1 MWSSRRRSCWTRGKC
16 LQRWNYDSSAADPG
30 FCFDKTAGI
39 AATQQGAIL
48 NDKHHDHSGSPENCS
63 CCHGAS
69 TPSATFE
76 TRLADG
82 LETALLQGLFPEPVL
97 RRKLLKSVG
106 AAALLGALGALLP
119 IDTLKAIAQE
129 KKPLEKTR
137 LNVGFLPITCAA
149 PLIYGEQLGS
159 YAKEGLEV
167 ALQKVAGIALI
178 RDKMINGEL
187 DVSQQVMPVA
197 LTMSI
202 GLGGNRQSIK
212 VLTILNQNGNSLVLA
227 NKHKDN
233 RDPKNWKGF
242 TFAIPFDQSHQAL
255 QLRNYLAAHGLDP
268 DKDVTYR
275 VVPPTE
281 YVSSL
286 RVGSIDG
293 FFGGEPGGQRAVYE
307 GAGFIHLISKDVWDG
322 HPCCSVTAAESWI
335 EQNPN
340 SFMAFYRAIVSASLY
355 VSDKS
360 NRGGMAKVLAQ
371 PQYLNAPE
379 VVLEQ
384 VITGRYADGL
394 GNLKDDPR
402 RVDYQP
408 FPHYSAAVWLMTQ
421 LRRWNMLKEDV
432 DYRKLAE
439 QVMLA
444 TDASKILREQGATP
458 PASGFAKEVILGQE
472 FDSSK
477 PEEYLRSIRKS

>member
-1 MWSSRRRSCWTRGKC
+1 M
-16 LQRWNYDSSAADPG
+16 
-30 FCFDKTAGI
+30 
-39 AATQQGAIL
+39 
-48 NDKHHDHSGSPENCS
+48 NDKGHDHLHASGMCS
-63 CCHGAS
+63 CHRGSSSVA
-69 TPSATFE
+69 AE
-76 TRLADG
+76 TRVSDG
-82 LETALLQGLFPEPVL
+82 IDAALLHGLFPEPVL
-97 RRKLLKSVG
+97 RRTLLKSVG
-106 AAALLGALGALLP
+106 AAALLGALGGLLP

-129 KKPLEKTR
+129 KKPLEKTK

-159 YAKEGLEV
+159 YVKEGLEV
-167 ALQKVAGIALI
+167 SLQKVAGIALI
-178 RDKMINGEL
+178 RDKMISGEL
-187 DVSQQVMPVA
+187 DVSQQVMPVP
-197 LTMSI
+197 LTMSA
-202 GLGGNRQSIK
+202 GLGGNQQSIK

-233 RDPKNWKGF
+233 RDPANWKGF

-281 YVSSL
+281 YVSNL

-307 GAGFIHLISKDVWDG
+307 GAGFIHLISKDIWDG

-335 EQNPN
+335 TQNPN
-340 SFMAFYRAIVSASLY
+340 TFMAFYRAIISASLN
-355 VSDKS
+355 VSDKN

-379 VVLEQ
+379 VVVEQ
-384 VITGRYADGL
+384 VITGHYADGL
-394 GNLKDDPR
+394 GAIKDDPR

-408 FPHYSAAVWLMTQ
+408 FPHYSAAVWLMAQ
-421 LRRWNMLKEDV
+421 LRRWNMLKEDI
-432 DYRKLAE
+432 DYKKLAE

-444 TDASKILREQGATP
+444 TDASRIMRESGASP
-458 PASGFAKEVILGQE
+458 PPGGFGKEIILGTE

-477 PEEYLRSIRKS
+477 PDEYLKSVRRS